1 MRILALVLLSV
12 GCASAPKPAPE
23 PKPEPKPVAVQP
35 APEPVTAEAVT
46 IQDVKRILAEAHSEV
61 QSCYEAILTPESHPD
76 VDLVLRLYLRADGSV
91 IRVEVIKMEPD
102 VGGLVACFSG
112 VLARLRFPADVEPW
126 ELEFPIKLRAG
137 GVAPALP

>member
-1 MRILALVLLSV
+1 MALLAV
-12 GCASAPKPAPE
+12 GCASAPKPAPT
-23 PKPEPKPVAVQP
+23 PTPPPAPEVVRP

-46 IQDVKRILAEAHSEV
+46 IEDVKRVLAEAQSEV

-91 IRVEVIKMEPD
+91 LRVEVVKMEPD
-102 VGGLVACFSG
+102 VAGLVACFSG

-126 ELEFPIKLRAG
+126 ELEFPLKLRAG